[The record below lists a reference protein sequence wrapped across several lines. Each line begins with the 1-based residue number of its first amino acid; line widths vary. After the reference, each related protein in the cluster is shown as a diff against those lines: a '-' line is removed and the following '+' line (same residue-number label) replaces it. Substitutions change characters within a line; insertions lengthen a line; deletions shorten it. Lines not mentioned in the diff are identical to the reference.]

1 MKLKT
6 RGKLETNP
14 IQQLTHDTTI
24 YHKPI
29 SLSSDR
35 ETVYSINIINSNGL
49 NCSSNTGLIDLIF
62 IGSSLTINVATIIL
76 RKIAWKH
83 ILTLQSVKQ
92 LTKRIYSYY
101 FAETEATKC
110 RIKFLYL
117 KFIIYLC

>member
-49 NCSSNTGLIDLIF
+49 NCSSNTGLIDRSDF
-62 IGSSLTINVATIIL
+62 Y
-76 RKIAWKH
+76 R
-83 ILTLQSVKQ
+83 
-92 LTKRIYSYY
+92 
-101 FAETEATKC
+101 
-110 RIKFLYL
+110 
-117 KFIIYLC
+117 FIIDNQCHDNNFTKNCMETYS